1 MASPSDGGLG
11 GQDSPRQEDWDRWW
25 RTVVEREPAAAA
37 APCPSLLCVGSR
49 QPNEGES
56 SAGRARRLSERGDRE
71 ELRRARA
78 RAVGPAAGGA
88 SQPASQQAASPAAAR
103 PPRTRS
109 PAQQPYLHLS
119 LSPLNMPFAHPL
131 GAPSKAAPSQPAV
144 VDASALP
151 PSPPAGRPQPGTAA
165 AAVPSDEVRHGR
177 AVTPTV
183 LSHLTCRARL
193 PTCSRRS
200 IRPLSEAMSL
210 PSTRSSRP
218 ARRRSTTE
226 TSRMSRPCIGPG
238 PSEPPRPEQDHLW
251 RAHLLTRRDLLAR
264 SSYSASTLR

>member
-1 MASPSDGGLG
+1 LSRGHRPLLLLLVRAFFASGAAS
-11 GQDSPRQEDWDRWW
+11 
-25 RTVVEREPAAAA
+25 RTRESRRPAARDDYPRGAIE
-37 APCPSLLCVGSR
+37 R
-49 QPNEGES
+49 S
-56 SAGRARRLSERGDRE
+56 SGG
-71 ELRRARA
+71 RARA
-78 RAVGPAAGGA
+78 RWA
-88 SQPASQQAASPAAAR
+88 QQQAARPSQQVSKRPAQQQPGR
-103 PPRTRS
+103 LGPRS
-109 PAQQPYLHLS
+109 PAQQPHLHLS

-165 AAVPSDEVRHGR
+165 AAV
-177 AVTPTV
+177 
-183 LSHLTCRARL
+183 
-193 PTCSRRS
+193 RS

-226 TSRMSRPCIGPG
+226 TSRMSRPCTGPG
-238 PSEPPRPEQDHLW
+238 PSEPPRPEQDHLS
-251 RAHLLTRRDLLAR
+251 RARLLTRRDLLAR

>member
-1 MASPSDGGLG
+1 LSRGHRPLLLLLVRAFFASGAAS
-11 GQDSPRQEDWDRWW
+11 
-25 RTVVEREPAAAA
+25 RTRESRRPAARDDYPRGAIE
-37 APCPSLLCVGSR
+37 R
-49 QPNEGES
+49 S
-56 SAGRARRLSERGDRE
+56 SGG
-71 ELRRARA
+71 RARA
-78 RAVGPAAGGA
+78 RWA
-88 SQPASQQAASPAAAR
+88 QQQAARPSQQVSKRPAQQQPGR
-103 PPRTRS
+103 LGPRS
-109 PAQQPYLHLS
+109 PAQQPHLHLS

-238 PSEPPRPEQDHLW
+238 PSGPPRPEQDHLS
-251 RAHLLTRRDLLAR
+251 RARLLTRRDLLAR